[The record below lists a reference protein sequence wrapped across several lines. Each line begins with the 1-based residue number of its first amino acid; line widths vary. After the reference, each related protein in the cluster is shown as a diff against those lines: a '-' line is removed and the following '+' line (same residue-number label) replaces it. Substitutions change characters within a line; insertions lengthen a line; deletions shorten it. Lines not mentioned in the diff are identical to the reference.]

1 MSLIHG
7 MSITDQMTADNVGQN
22 TGYVE
27 EDSGFVLHLRLTS
40 TRRIEKFHKS
50 HYAICYNM
58 TLTDPLNCLRSTGT
72 YLQVGNWVG
81 LLRNLRSSQPAA
93 TM

>member
-1 MSLIHG
+1 LSLIHG

-50 HYAICYNM
+50 PYVIFSKLLISMIEFLKDIEPYPEKSSKSATSHIS
-58 TLTDPLNCLRSTGT
+58 RSVPNG
-72 YLQVGNWVG
+72 
-81 LLRNLRSSQPAA
+81 
-93 TM
+93 